1 MSDGAG
7 RLFVFGFL
15 TSLLCLV
22 AFHVRDGLLEGIA
35 QNGDRASDS
44 KP

>member
-1 MSDGAG
+1 
-7 RLFVFGFL
+7 
-15 TSLLCLV
+15 V